1 MDSKMNLLKWV
12 GGVVG
17 AALLGGLFVGVVV
30 GVPVIDAADRY
41 FSSND
46 FCAKTCHVM
55 TETVAAEFATS
66 THGTSPKGV
75 IPKCS
80 DCHVS
85 ENLTGAMIDHA
96 LGLRDLYARWIGGID
111 TAAEFETI
119 RADAANTARMAFF
132 NSDSANCRSCHVMAE
147 IKPEKKRGQ
156 VQHADA
162 IENKI
167 TCIVCH
173 YDLVHKSVPLSAE
186 FDAIVGSY

>member
-1 MDSKMNLLKWV
+1 MSVLKWV
-12 GGVVG
+12 GGTVG
-17 AALLGGLFVGVVV
+17 IAALAGLALGVVV
-30 GVPVIDAADRY
+30 GVPVLDNVDRY

-46 FCAKTCHVM
+46 FCAKACHVM
-55 TETVAAEFATS
+55 ADTVAAEFETS
-66 THGTSPKGV
+66 THGTSRFGV

-96 LGLRDLYARWIGGID
+96 LGVKDLYANVILGIN
-111 TAAEFETI
+111 TAEKFETI
-119 RADAANTARMAFF
+119 RTEAANTARMKFY

-156 VQHADA
+156 VQHVEA
-162 IENKI
+162 IDKGI